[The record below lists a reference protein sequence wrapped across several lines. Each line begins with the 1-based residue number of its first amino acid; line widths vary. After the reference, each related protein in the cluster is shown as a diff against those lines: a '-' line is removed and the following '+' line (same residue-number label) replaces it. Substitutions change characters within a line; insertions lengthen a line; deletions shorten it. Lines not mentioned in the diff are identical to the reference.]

1 MDRPDE
7 ASREATRVVI
17 VGGGFGGF
25 YTALNIERCT
35 RRGGPPL
42 DVTLIHDANALVYT
56 PFLPQAAGGT
66 LEPRH
71 VVVPLRGALK
81 RTTIL
86 VGRATAHDPDA
97 RTITFTSEA
106 GDRRV
111 IAYDHLV
118 AAPGSVSRT
127 FPIPGLR
134 ESAIGFKTVA
144 EAIHLRNHAIKQL
157 ELATAADDPATRAA
171 RLTFVFVGGGYAGVE
186 ALAEVE
192 DMLQEAKRLY
202 PGLAGDRLRFV
213 LIEATESIFPEVGV
227 RLSSYAMREL
237 ARRGV
242 EMRLGTTI
250 TDATGGGVTLSSGER
265 IECRTLVW
273 TAGVRSHPTMAML
286 GLPTDSRGR
295 AVVDA
300 TLAVD
305 GTPGVWALGDSAAVP
320 DPARIGLPC
329 PPTSQ
334 HAVRQA
340 KVAAR
345 NILAS
350 ITGADPVRFTYRTRG
365 IFADLGRGKA
375 VASVLGLQ
383 FRGIP
388 AWFLARTYHL
398 SQIPGIARK
407 GRVAIDWT
415 VAVLFRR
422 DVAELGTLGHPAPLD
437 TPDP

>member
-1 MDRPDE
+1 
-7 ASREATRVVI
+7 
-17 VGGGFGGF
+17 
-25 YTALNIERCT
+25 
-35 RRGGPPL
+35 
-42 DVTLIHDANALVYT
+42 
-56 PFLPQAAGGT
+56 
-66 LEPRH
+66 
-71 VVVPLRGALK
+71 
-81 RTTIL
+81 
-86 VGRATAHDPDA
+86 
-97 RTITFTSEA
+97 
-106 GDRRV
+106 
-111 IAYDHLV
+111 
-118 AAPGSVSRT
+118 VSRT

-157 ELATAADDPATRAA
+157 ELATAGGDPAERAA

-192 DMLQEAKRLY
+192 DMMQEAKRLY
-202 PGLAGDRLRFV
+202 PDLAGDRLRFV

-286 GLPTDSRGR
+286 GLPTDQRGR

-300 TLAVD
+300 TLAVE
-305 GTPGVWALGDSAAVP
+305 GMEGVWALGDSAAVP

-350 ITGADPVRFTYRTRG
+350 INGEERARFTYRTRG

-383 FRGIP
+383 FRGVP

-398 SQIPGIARK
+398 SQIPGMARK

-422 DVAELGTLGHPAPLD
+422 DVAELGSLGHPAPLD
-437 TPDP
+437 TPDT